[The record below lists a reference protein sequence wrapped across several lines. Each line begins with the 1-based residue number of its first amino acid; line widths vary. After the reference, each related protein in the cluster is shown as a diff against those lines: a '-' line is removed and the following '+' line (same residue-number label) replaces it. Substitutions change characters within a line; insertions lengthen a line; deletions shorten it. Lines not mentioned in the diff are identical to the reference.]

1 MEGEFADQVQHWC
14 EIVLMWV
21 GFGTVTGLLAKAI
34 MPGRDPGGPIATL
47 AMGIGGSIIGCAV
60 LAYFYGG
67 ERVSPISP
75 LGFVVAVAGAFVI
88 LGFYRLL
95 SGRVIDEGGHETVVR
110 RPSFFRSRRRRRYVE
125 HETE

>member
-1 MEGEFADQVQHWC
+1 MDGDFATQFQHWS
-14 EIVLMWV
+14 EIVLMWI

-67 ERVSPISP
+67 HQVSPISP

-95 SGRVIDEGGHETVVR
+95 AGHVIDEGDVTHTVR
-110 RPSFFRSRRRRRYVE
+110 RPRFFRSRRRRYADQE
-125 HETE
+125 ID

>member
-1 MEGEFADQVQHWC
+1 MDGEFADQVQHWC

-47 AMGIGGSIIGCAV
+47 AMGIGGSVIGCAV

-67 ERVSPISP
+67 KQVSPISP

-95 SGRVIDEGGHETVVR
+95 SGRVIDEGGHVTVR
-110 RPSFFRSRRRRRYVE
+110 RPRFFRSRRSRYVD

>member
-1 MEGEFADQVQHWC
+1 MEGDFAAQFQHWS

-67 ERVSPISP
+67 TKVSPISP
-75 LGFVVAVAGAFVI
+75 LGFAVAVAGAFVI

-95 SGRVIDEGGHETVVR
+95 AGHVIDEGGVTHTVR
-110 RPSFFRSRRRRRYVE
+110 RPRFFRSRRRRYVDHDAE
-125 HETE
+125 

>member
-1 MEGEFADQVQHWC
+1 MDGEFSAQIQHWC

-21 GFGTVTGLLAKAI
+21 GFGTITGLLAKAI

-47 AMGIGGSIIGCAV
+47 AMGVGGSIIGCAV
-60 LAYFYGG
+60 LAYFYTG

-88 LGFYRLL
+88 LTFYRLL
-95 SGRVIDEGGHETVVR
+95 AGRMIDEGGASHRVR
-110 RPSFFRSRRRRRYVE
+110 GPSFFRSRRRRYADQ
-125 HETE
+125 ETE